1 LPEIG
6 PDAREATRFTRWN
19 LTIIGICAAIYFL
32 DGLIH
37 TILGPLAPQ
46 IAAEMG
52 LDNQTL
58 GPIFSANLIGQTLGL
73 LTFPLV
79 ANRWGHRPAIL
90 TCVCGFVVAQ
100 WATAV
105 AWNAGSLF
113 AFRLID
119 GVFLGGCLPSCLALV
134 ATVAPRQRK
143 GLGVTMLFTGYGAGA
158 TASGIVAAGFAD
170 VGGWR
175 AAIAAVGFASLIT
188 AIIATVW
195 LRGPDAQPGKHD
207 REGARQPRAID
218 VLRGRALGGTL
229 MLWLM
234 FISMLTV
241 QYCLSS
247 WLPTLLVEVGRDRQF
262 AALSVT
268 IFSLGGIIAALGVG
282 LLIDRFGAAQ
292 VLGSFLAIAAVL
304 LFATG
309 QVLATAS
316 PTVLMLL
323 LVTGG
328 FFFLGAY
335 GGVNVV
341 LAQYYAEP
349 LRAVGIG
356 LTKSVGRVGTFIAPI
371 LIGLGLDAGISETTV
386 MSLSALPT
394 IVAMACVL
402 VVGLSKLFAL
412 HDGAPQRGHHASCTA
427 QADQRTVA

>member
-1 LPEIG
+1 V
-6 PDAREATRFTRWN
+6 
-19 LTIIGICAAIYFL
+19 
-32 DGLIH
+32 
-37 TILGPLAPQ
+37 APQ
-46 IAAEMG
+46 
-52 LDNQTL
+52 
-58 GPIFSANLIGQTLGL
+58 
-73 LTFPLV
+73 
-79 ANRWGHRPAIL
+79 
-90 TCVCGFVVAQ
+90 
-100 WATAV
+100 
-105 AWNAGSLF
+105 
-113 AFRLID
+113 
-119 GVFLGGCLPSCLALV
+119 
-134 ATVAPRQRK
+134 QRK

-158 TASGIVAAGFAD
+158 TVSGIVAAVFAD

-188 AIIATVW
+188 AIIAAIW
-195 LRGPDAQPGKHD
+195 LRGIDAQAGEHVGDLAP
-207 REGARQPRAID
+207 QPRAID
-218 VLRGRALGGTL
+218 VLRGRVLGGTL

-247 WLPTLLVEVGRDRQF
+247 WLPTLLVDVGRDRQF

-282 LLIDRFGAAQ
+282 LLIDRFGATQ

-309 QVLATAS
+309 QLLATAS
-316 PTVLMLL
+316 PTVLLLL

-341 LAQYYAEP
+341 LAQYYDEG

-356 LTKSVGRVGTFIAPI
+356 LTKSVGRVGTFMAPI

-386 MSLSALPT
+386 MSLFALPA
-394 IVAMACVL
+394 IVAMACVVL
-402 VVGLSKLFAL
+402 VGLIWIQKAKPLP
-412 HDGAPQRGHHASCTA
+412 GT
-427 QADQRTVA
+427 